1 LNRFIGKVFMNEEDI
16 RVLYE
21 LPDDV
26 LIKTILVDPETND
39 LQIILNSV
47 DKVNGFTYEVED
59 YYRVK
64 GLTLK

>member
-1 LNRFIGKVFMNEEDI
+1 MERFIGKVFMTEENI
-16 RVLYE
+16 RTLYQ

-39 LQIILNSV
+39 LQIILNSTK
-47 DKVNGFTYEVED
+47 KVEGYTYENDD